1 MFSKEVGIGP
11 PGSVGVTYYKG
22 KQEPI
27 KRIYIMSGI
36 YYCKPAT
43 VSSKS
48 LKARGVCPYGP
59 LRGLPIKG
67 TRGSEILTFKAGC

>member
-11 PGSVGVTYYKG
+11 LGSIGIAYYKG
-22 KQEPI
+22 KQELI
-27 KRIYIMSGI
+27 KRIYIISGI
-36 YYCKPAT
+36 YYYKPAT
-43 VSSKS
+43 IYSKS
-48 LKARGVCPYGP
+48 LKARGVCLYSP